1 MASEDFSINI
11 GLHIDDKEVRSKI
24 KDLEKNAIA
33 PLQERLS
40 KVQRG
45 THEKL
50 VQDFVKVS
58 HEYHR
63 LMGGAITPAQAVRYA
78 AGGTPTSGTTKRS
91 ITESA
96 THLLQKRIKEEQK
109 QRQNASKR
117 AEDEARVREG
127 LRKLET
133 REKSPLERVQDTVRL
148 GTQKSLELENISKQ
162 QLAAQTERDMQK
174 LYMHLGAMEGTATPF
189 DRVLSKAQDKIRYET
204 FENAEKQITDARNEE
219 ERRLALAE
227 RQAQILEI
235 IAKNTGIF
243 KKWNQIDKALV
254 QREQRSILRSLQ
266 PGEDLTEYQSK
277 VMGVN
282 FGGANIRKTAAIA
295 TTVVAA
301 LAESVKSV
309 WQEATREKGMLSKI
323 SSMTGYSAQA
333 DRALQYAGVQNAYQ
347 SMASLSSFNDRL
359 RLGQISA
366 EQMQGFAM
374 FGRHTFAQLRRDQND
389 IRALHAA
396 FAADMANAE
405 ARGWTRQTA
414 AQAMGMSD
422 LLPTL
427 GFTPEE
433 MEEFFRLAE
442 SAKYEQARAKSA
454 YMTDLTGK
462 TAIDS
467 IKDLMSKNKTGA
479 LVGTGV
485 GSAVGL
491 AAGAKLGGL
500 AGTKIGASVGTMF
513 GGAGAVPGAAIGGL
527 IGAGAGLLAGA
538 FGAGKVGGVIGAGVQ
553 ELSSPDSAGV
563 RMNNTV
569 NVHIDRDAMN
579 EILNSGS
586 STQTFATT
594 ATAEPW

>member
-1 MASEDFSINI
+1 MASEDFVIDI
-11 GLHIDDKEVRSKI
+11 GLNLNDKEIRSQ
-24 KDLEKNAIA
+24 
-33 PLQERLS
+33 LQELRS
-40 KVQRG
+40 SVIKPFQADFAKTINRPFNMAQR
-45 THEKL
+45 TKL
-50 VQDFVKVS
+50 VSRGISAAEKVYNIHS
-58 HEYHR
+58 
-63 LMGGAITPAQAVRYA
+63 GAITPFEAVRMTLK
-78 AGGTPTSGTTKRS
+78 GSQKTGTPQREMQDEMVAGLKTRIKRNNIIREQEVKS
-91 ITESA
+91 IR
-96 THLLQKRIKEEQK
+96 THLKEM
-109 QRQNASKR
+109 
-117 AEDEARVREG
+117 G
-127 LRKLET
+127 GYT
-133 REKSPLERVQDTVRL
+133 TPLE
-148 GTQKSLELENISKQ
+148 SIQ
-162 QLAAQTERDMQK
+162 QQ
-174 LYMHLGAMEGTATPF
+174 
-189 DRVLSKAQDKIRYET
+189 IRQET
-204 FENAEKQITDARNEE
+204 FDKTQQQVNELVEAKNAE
-219 ERRLALAE
+219 ERRLAIE
-227 RQAQILEI
+227 EHQKKILEI
-235 IAKNTGIF
+235 IAKNTGVF

-333 DRALQYAGVQNAYQ
+333 ERALQYAGVQNAYQ

-359 RLGQISA
+359 RLGQVSA

-442 SAKYEQARAKSA
+442 SAKYEQARAKPA
-454 YMTDLTGK
+454 YMTDLTSK

-500 AGTKIGASVGTMF
+500 AGTKIGASVGAMF
-513 GGAGAVPGAAIGGL
+513 GGVGAAPGAAIGGL